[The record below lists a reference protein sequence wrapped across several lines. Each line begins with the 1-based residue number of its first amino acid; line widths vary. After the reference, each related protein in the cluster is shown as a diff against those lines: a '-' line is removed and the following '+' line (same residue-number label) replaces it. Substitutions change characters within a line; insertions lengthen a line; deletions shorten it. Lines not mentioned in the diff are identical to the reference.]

1 MWNNW
6 LLAAAVS
13 SGAVA
18 SAPASAVAGGL
29 ATVAAESGTA
39 ANVASFDGVV
49 EAVRQTVVAAQ
60 VAGAVVALEVKVGDA
75 VKPGQVLVRIDAR
88 GAEQNTLSSDA
99 QVRSARA
106 ALEVAAKEFER
117 QKQLF
122 DKRYVSQAALERAEA
137 QFKAT
142 QAAVSAQVAQAGA
155 TRTQSGFFIV
165 RAPYAGVVAEV
176 PVSLG
181 EMAMPGRPLLSLY
194 DPGMLRVTVAVPQSV
209 AAMVGTND
217 KIKLELPGLPGLPAA
232 RQWLEPVR
240 TTVLPTADAATHS
253 VQLRFELPMASG
265 ASPGMFARA
274 WLPMPAGS
282 GERVL
287 IPSNAVVRR
296 AELNAVYVV
305 DATGRPWLRLVRL
318 GRPVGD
324 RVEILSGL
332 AVAERVAIDPQAAA
346 RLP

>member
-6 LLAAAVS
+6 LLAVALA
-13 SGAVA
+13 SGVVP
-18 SAPASAVAGGL
+18 SAPAGAAASGL
-29 ATVAAESGTA
+29 ATVAAESGNA
-39 ANVASFDGVV
+39 ANLASFDGVV

-60 VAGAVVALEVKVGDA
+60 VAGAVVALEVKAGDA

-106 ALEVAAKEFER
+106 ALEVAAKELER

-137 QFKAT
+137 QFKST
-142 QAAVSAQVAQAGA
+142 QAAVAAQLAQAGVA
-155 TRTQSGFFIV
+155 RTQSGFFIV

-176 PVSLG
+176 PVALG

-194 DPGMLRVTVAVPQSV
+194 DPGLLRVTVAVPQSV
-209 AAMVGTND
+209 AAAAGADD
-217 KIKLELPGLPGLPAA
+217 KIKLELPGLPAA

-274 WLPMPAGS
+274 WLPMPTG
-282 GERVL
+282 GGNRVL
-287 IPSNAVVRR
+287 IPSRAVVRR

-324 RVEILSGL
+324 RVEILSGI
-332 AVAERVAIDPQAAA
+332 AVAERVALDPQAAA

>member
-6 LLAAAVS
+6 LLAAAVA
-13 SGAVA
+13 SGVVV
-18 SAPASAVAGGL
+18 SAPAGAADSGL
-29 ATVAAESGTA
+29 AIVAAESGYA
-39 ANVASFDGVV
+39 ANLASFDGVV
-49 EAVRQTVVAAQ
+49 EAVRQTVIAAQ
-60 VAGAVVALEVKVGDA
+60 VAGAVVALEIKAGDA
-75 VKPGQVLVRIDAR
+75 VKLGQVLVRIDAR

-142 QAAVSAQVAQAGA
+142 QAAVSAQLAQAGVA
-155 TRTQSGFFIV
+155 RTQSSFFTV

-176 PVSLG
+176 PVALG

-194 DPGMLRVTVAVPQSV
+194 DPGTLRVTVAVPQSV
-209 AAMVGTND
+209 AAAVGTND
-217 KIKLELPGLPGLPAA
+217 KIKLELPGLPAA
-232 RQWLEPVR
+232 RQWLEPVH
-240 TTVLPTADAATHS
+240 TMVLPTADAATHS

-265 ASPGMFARA
+265 ASPGLFARA
-274 WLPMPAGS
+274 WLPMPAG
-282 GERVL
+282 GGNRVL
-287 IPSNAVVRR
+287 IPSKAVVRR

-332 AVAERVAIDPQAAA
+332 SVAERVALDPQAAA

>member
-6 LLAAAVS
+6 LLAAALA
-13 SGAVA
+13 SGVVA
-18 SAPASAVAGGL
+18 LAPAGAADSGL
-29 ATVAAESGTA
+29 ATAAAESGTG

-60 VAGAVVALEVKVGDA
+60 VAGAVMTLEVKPGDS

-142 QAAVSAQVAQAGA
+142 QAAVAAQLAQAGVA
-155 TRTQSGFFIV
+155 RTQSGFFIV

-176 PVSLG
+176 PVALG
-181 EMAMPGRPLLSLY
+181 EMAMPGRPLMSLY

-209 AAMVGTND
+209 AAVAGAND
-217 KIKLELPGLPGLPAA
+217 KIKLELPGLPAA

-274 WLPMPAGS
+274 WLPMPAGGGS
-282 GERVL
+282 RVL
-287 IPSNAVVRR
+287 VPSKAVVRR

-332 AVAERVAIDPQAAA
+332 AVAERVALDPQAAA

>member
-1 MWNNW
+1 MWNIW
-6 LLAAAVS
+6 LPVATLAF
-13 SGAVA
+13 GLVA
-18 SAPASAVAGGL
+18 SAPNVAAAGGL
-29 ATVAAESGTA
+29 ATVAAESGAA

-49 EAVRQTVVAAQ
+49 EAVRRTVVAAQ

-88 GAEQNTLSSDA
+88 GADQNALSSDA
-99 QVRSARA
+99 QVRSAQA
-106 ALEVAAKEFER
+106 ALDLASREFER
-117 QKQLF
+117 QQQLF
-122 DKRYVSQAALERAEA
+122 DKRYVSQAALERAQA

-142 QAAVSAQVAQAGA
+142 QAAVSAQLAQAGA
-155 TRTQSGFFIV
+155 ARTQSGLFIV
-165 RAPYAGVVAEV
+165 RAPYAGMVAEV
-176 PVSLG
+176 PVALG

-194 DPGMLRVTVAVPQSV
+194 DPGTLRITVAVPQGV
-209 AAMVGTND
+209 AAGVGAND
-217 KIKLELPGLPGLPAA
+217 KIKLELPGLRAA
-232 RQWLEPVR
+232 LQWLAPVR

-253 VQLRFELPMASG
+253 VQLRFDLPMASG

-274 WLPMPAGS
+274 WLPMPAGDDN
-282 GERVL
+282 RVL
-287 IPSNAVVRR
+287 IPSKAVVRR

-332 AVAERVAIDPQAAA
+332 AVAERVALDPQAAA

>member
-1 MWNNW
+1 MWNIW
-6 LLAAAVS
+6 LLAATLA
-13 SGAVA
+13 SGVVA
-18 SAPASAVAGGL
+18 SAPAVAADSGL

-75 VKPGQVLVRIDAR
+75 VKAGQVLVRIDAR

-142 QAAVSAQVAQAGA
+142 QAAVAAQLAQAGA
-155 TRTQSGFFIV
+155 ARTQSGFFVV

-176 PVSLG
+176 PVALG

-209 AAMVGTND
+209 AAAVVANE
-217 KIKLELPGLPGLPAA
+217 KIRLELPGLPAA

-274 WLPMPAGS
+274 WLPMQAG
-282 GERVL
+282 GGGRVL
-287 IPSNAVVRR
+287 IPSKAVVRR

-305 DATGRPWLRLVRL
+305 DAKGRAWLRLVRL

-332 AVAERVAIDPQAAA
+332 AVAERVALDPQAAA

>member
-6 LLAAAVS
+6 LLAAALA

-18 SAPASAVAGGL
+18 SAPAGAADGGL

-142 QAAVSAQVAQAGA
+142 QAAVSAQLAQAGA

-176 PVSLG
+176 PVALG

-194 DPGMLRVTVAVPQSV
+194 DPGTLRVTVAVPQSV
-209 AAMVGTND
+209 AAAVGTND
-217 KIKLELPGLPGLPAA
+217 KIKLELPGLPAA

-240 TTVLPTADAATHS
+240 TMVLPTADAATHS

-287 IPSNAVVRR
+287 IPSKAVVRR

-305 DATGRPWLRLVRL
+305 DATGRPWLRVVRL

-332 AVAERVAIDPQAAA
+332 SVAERVALDPQAAA

>member
-6 LLAAAVS
+6 LLAAALA
-13 SGAVA
+13 SGVVA
-18 SAPASAVAGGL
+18 SAPAGAADSGL
-29 ATVAAESGTA
+29 ATAAAESGTG
-39 ANVASFDGVV
+39 ANVTSFDGVV

-60 VAGAVVALEVKVGDA
+60 VAGAVVALEVKAGDS

-142 QAAVSAQVAQAGA
+142 QAAVAAQLAQAGVA
-155 TRTQSGFFIV
+155 RTQSGFFIV

-176 PVSLG
+176 PVALG
-181 EMAMPGRPLLSLY
+181 EMAMPGRPLMSLY
-194 DPGMLRVTVAVPQSV
+194 DPGMLRVTVAVSQSV
-209 AAMVGTND
+209 AAAAGAND
-217 KIKLELPGLPGLPAA
+217 KIKLELPGLPAA

-253 VQLRFELPMASG
+253 VQLRFELPTASG
-265 ASPGMFARA
+265 ATPGMFARA
-274 WLPMPAGS
+274 WLPMQAG
-282 GERVL
+282 GGNRVL
-287 IPSNAVVRR
+287 IPSKTVVRR
-296 AELNAVYVV
+296 AELSAVYVV
-305 DATGRPWLRLVRL
+305 DAKGRAWLRLVRV
-318 GRPVGD
+318 GRPVGES
-324 RVEILSGL
+324 VEILSGL
-332 AVAERVAIDPQAAA
+332 ALGERVALDPQAAA